1 LRHTFLS
8 AVFVALGLLVT
19 SPGPAAAA
27 PPDRAAALAAWQ
39 SVQQDEQEPAGWT
52 GSVDSCTIGTE
63 SAASLAATLHTVNAL
78 RDFAGVGPVSFDD
91 ALNHKALAA
100 ALMMLAKNK
109 LSHTPGPDWPC
120 YSDDGADAA
129 GHSNLALGGSGAD
142 AMLLY
147 AGDESVP
154 SLGHRRWLLD
164 PSKTVFGSGSTGG
177 SNALYVITDGGTAV
191 PAGTK
196 VSWPP
201 AGWVPRELVPSTWS
215 LTVGGSSQTV
225 EFQNPQVTVTLDGN
239 PVSVDNV
246 SDLDGGYGTGRTLAW
261 HPTLG
266 SSFDTGDHVVGV
278 TVSGAVVDGQPLPVS
293 YSVRVF
299 DPAPPPLRFV
309 SGPLIRRSDGSHGK
323 IRKGVR
329 LAVRTKV
336 SGGAV
341 TGYRW
346 LRDGGGIKKATGRT
360 YRVKGADRGHRLS
373 CRVTATSA
381 AGATLVRKAPSVF
394 VSRH

>member
-1 LRHTFLS
+1 LRHRLLLPL
-8 AVFVALGLLVT
+8 FVALALLVAT
-19 SPGPAAAA
+19 SATAAAA
-27 PPDRAAALAAWQ
+27 PADRAAALAAWQ
-39 SVQQDEQEPAGWT
+39 SVQQDVQEPAGWT
-52 GSVDSCTIGTE
+52 GSVDSCTVGTE
-63 SAASLAATLHTVNAL
+63 SSASLAATLHTVNTL

-100 ALMMLAKNK
+100 ALMMQAKND
-109 LSHTPGPDWPC
+109 LNHAPGPDWPC
-120 YSDDGADAA
+120 YSSDGADAA
-129 GHSNLALGGSGAD
+129 GHSNLALGVSGAD
-142 AMLLY
+142 AMVVY

-154 SLGHRRWLLD
+154 SLGHRRWLFD

-177 SNALYVITDGGTAV
+177 ANALWVITDGGTAV

-196 VSWPP
+196 VPWPP

-266 SSFDTGDHVVGV
+266 SSFDTGDHVLGV
-278 TVSGAVVDGQPLPVS
+278 TVSGVVVDGQPLPLS
-293 YSVRVF
+293 YTVRVF
-299 DPAPPPLRFV
+299 DPAPPPLRFT
-309 SGPLIRRSDGSHGK
+309 SGPVIRRSDGSHGK

-329 LAVRTKV
+329 LAVRAKV
-336 SGGAV
+336 SGGAL

-346 LRDGGGIKKATGRT
+346 LRDGHGIKKARGRT

-373 CRVTATSA
+373 CRVTATSS
-381 AGATLVRKAPSVF
+381 AGTTLVRTTPGVL
-394 VSRH
+394 VSRR